1 MGGVKPKGRPSKLT
15 PEQWGE
21 IGRRVAAGESMGALA
36 LEFDVSKSNISG
48 RYSQK
53 AERIRIVANKLVDAN
68 RALTSLPESERPL
81 AVRLADDLKSI
92 SLNLTRAAKAGSAT
106 AAHLA
111 ELATER
117 SKSIMRTEPKD
128 GMLVDQGVR
137 SDVFDLSIAANRAAA
152 PALRLLVVSQGR
164 DLPAE
169 DLEDEGGLATLSDKD
184 LDEIL
189 AIHERAGGK

>member
-1 MGGVKPKGRPSKLT
+1 M
-15 PEQWGE
+15 
-21 IGRRVAAGESMGALA
+21 
-36 LEFDVSKSNISG
+36 
-48 RYSQK
+48 
-53 AERIRIVANKLVDAN
+53 
-68 RALTSLPESERPL
+68 
-81 AVRLADDLKSI
+81 RLADDLKSI

>member
-1 MGGVKPKGRPSKLT
+1 
-15 PEQWGE
+15 
-21 IGRRVAAGESMGALA
+21 
-36 LEFDVSKSNISG
+36 
-48 RYSQK
+48 
-53 AERIRIVANKLVDAN
+53 
-68 RALTSLPESERPL
+68 
-81 AVRLADDLKSI
+81 
-92 SLNLTRAAKAGSAT
+92 
-106 AAHLA
+106 
-111 ELATER
+111 
-117 SKSIMRTEPKD
+117 MRTEAKD

-169 DLEDEGGLATLSDKD
+169 DPGDEDGLATLSDKD